1 MTQINH
7 KFNERLDSPMSLF
20 EQKEILH
27 KTIARNPSLLCEN
40 GYDIEGIVA
49 QYEELGVLKR
59 DLV

>member
-1 MTQINH
+1 
-7 KFNERLDSPMSLF
+7 MSLF